1 MKKMFL
7 SLLLCMLALT
17 AGAYDFAADYTFE
30 VNYYE
35 SDGSE
40 GGGSIPGI
48 AIGVDVPYGIEVTI
62 TLYYNINPD
71 GSSVSVTSGPSPYS
85 DTYISF
91 PATVKHDGKT
101 YAVTAIGQ
109 SAFED
114 SSIGY
119 VNIPDNIKEIG
130 VSSFSNCK
138 QLSQVRF
145 SNNLKSI
152 PEYAFQ
158 WCGSLREIILP
169 KGLESISDYAFASC
183 GAVSVSLPSTLT
195 SLGNYSFCYLMELP
209 SIEIPAGI
217 TTLPD
222 NCFFRCYKLKEVK
235 LNEGIRSIGSDCFNE
250 CHTETVNFPEGLET
264 IGSQAFYDCKM
275 KKVVLPNS
283 VTTLGSNAF
292 DWCDSL
298 RSITFS
304 TAMEYIPYGLCGGCK
319 SLNNVVIPS
328 NIKRIG
334 ANAFMD
340 CSGLSNVQ
348 LHDDVYIEYGAF
360 MGTGLVK
367 FTFPVIMESI
377 PGGILSDCK
386 DLQEVYI
393 GDNVKEISESMFRG
407 CVSLK
412 KVRLSERLTSLPNYC
427 FSGCSTL
434 ESITIP
440 NSVKTL
446 GEGCFYQ
453 CAMLDNVV
461 IPDSVIT
468 IDRYCFDGCKSLK
481 NIKLSENLESLGDRA
496 FTESAIESISLP
508 SKTKYVGSFESCP
521 NLQSITMPYSV
532 EGIYHTAFA
541 YCPNLKEVH
550 LQRPTM
556 PALSNAYGY
565 VYGPIIPADNM
576 ATLYVPRGA
585 SELYKSDKMWN
596 AFHEIVEED
605 VPDVYYQLTYETKS
619 GRGSVLV
626 NDEPIE
632 YDRTMLLLNT
642 GATVKFVPE
651 TTGWASSSYLIDHVL
666 LNGNDITSEL
676 VDGVYTISNVET
688 NYYFEAYYRSAPL
701 TLHILNGA
709 GGSVDLNVE
718 KGESITFTVVPDD
731 GWTVS
736 SVFFNGTDCTSE
748 ILCGN
753 KVTTYAITDE
763 ATISVTLEDNNGDA
777 MVNSASWNGIK
788 AFALHNSIHVTGV
801 ETAMPITIY
810 SADGKEIRTVSA
822 QSGET
827 IINGLNADNTYI
839 VKVGSKTFKLYL

>member
-30 VNYYE
+30 VNLYE
-35 SDGSE
+35 SDSGEYIPSMSI
-40 GGGSIPGI
+40 GGGGGGIGAISYEAIPE
-48 AIGVDVPYGIEVTI
+48 VIEVTI

-109 SAFED
+109 HAFNK
-114 SSIGY
+114 SLARY
-119 VNIPDNIKEIG
+119 VNIPDNIKELG
-130 VSSFSNCK
+130 VGAFSESEYL
-138 QLSQVRF
+138 QQVSLSK
-145 SNNLKSI
+145 NLKSI
-152 PEYAFQ
+152 PNETFIY
-158 WCGSLREIILP
+158 CKNLRQIDLP
-169 KGLESISDYAFASC
+169 KGIEDIGISAFSICESLTSIQ
-183 GAVSVSLPSTLT
+183 LPSTLKT
-195 SLGNYSFCYLMELP
+195 IGDECFLSCGLS
-209 SIEIPAGI
+209 SIEIPAGVKV
-217 TTLPD
+217 LPYE
-222 NCFFRCYKLKEVK
+222 CFAYCSNLKDVRLKDGLENIGRECFRYC
-235 LNEGIRSIGSDCFNE
+235 
-250 CHTETVNFPEGLET
+250 TELRQINLSETLET
-264 IGSQAFYDCKM
+264 ISSEAFSGCSKLM
-275 KKVVLPNS
+275 SVELPNS
-283 VTTLGSNAF
+283 VKSVEYSAF
-292 DWCDSL
+292 SACDSL
-298 RSITFS
+298 QTITFS
-304 TAMEYIPYGLCGGCK
+304 SSMTSIPVSMCSGCK
-319 SLNNVVIPS
+319 VLNNVVIPS
-328 NIKRIG
+328 NITSI
-334 ANAFMD
+334 NDMAFSP
-340 CSGLSNVQ
+340 CENLSNLK
-348 LHDDVYIEYGAF
+348 LHDEITHIGFLAF
-360 MGTGLVK
+360 SGTGLTS
-367 FTFPVIMESI
+367 FTYPSKMEYS
-377 PGGILSDCK
+377 GGSMLSDCLN
-386 DLQEVYI
+386 LQEVYM
-393 GDNVKEISESMFRG
+393 GDNIKGSTNDFSGCISLKRVRLSENLTGIDGSCFSG
-407 CVSLK
+407 CVSLDS
-412 KVRLSERLTSLPNYC
+412 VTIPRSVTILNDYC
-427 FSGCSTL
+427 FSGCS
-434 ESITIP
+434 
-440 NSVKTL
+440 
-446 GEGCFYQ
+446 
-453 CAMLDNVV
+453 
-461 IPDSVIT
+461 
-468 IDRYCFDGCKSLK
+468 SLK
-481 NIKLSENLESLGDRA
+481 NITLSENIEVIGGHVFDG
-496 FTESAIESISLP
+496 TAIENFVYPPSIKSISVFGW
-508 SKTKYVGSFESCP
+508 SQSIKYVT
-521 NLQSITMPYSV
+521 IPYSIENV
-532 EGIYHTAFA
+532 EVSLFEG
-541 YCPNLKEVH
+541 CPNLKEVH
-550 LQRPTM
+550 LQKTQVPNTTDHSGLWRERM
-556 PALSNAYGY
+556 
-565 VYGPIIPADNM
+565 IWDNM
-576 ATLYVPRGA
+576 ATLFVPRGT
-585 SELYKSDKMWN
+585 SELYKNDIYWN

-626 NDEPIE
+626 NEEPIE

-676 VDGVYTISNVET
+676 VDGVYTISTVET

-801 ETAMPITIY
+801 ETVMPITIY